1 MFRPGA
7 EKILMTL
14 FFSGTLYECVH
25 LKPVT
30 GFCVVGRALWQGL
43 RIRKK
48 LIFGF
53 SLFQGSETLCVFFQ
67 LLSYSSFRFDLSPL
81 SK

>member
-7 EKILMTL
+7 EKILTTL
-14 FFSGTLYECVH
+14 LFSGTLYKCVH

-43 RIRKK
+43 RIRKE
-48 LIFGF
+48 LIFGLN
-53 SLFQGSETLCVFFQ
+53 LFQGSETCGSFQ
-67 LLSYSSFRFDLSPL
+67 LLFYSSFRFDLSPL